1 MSEKETAHVI
11 FITDKKDDYEKLSE
25 MLKDFEFDI
34 EIYVCASAKDLKTY
48 HADKGCE
55 LLVYWNKTAVIEEK
69 EIVLFMKSVS
79 ANPPGLVLV
88 APGISPA
95 DYVQVASMQAADIVN
110 SEVPAQFPFVIK
122 REIKNVR
129 TKRKLRQVVRKLEDE
144 TVADIT
150 EYQLSEESEDLAPMV
165 AIIDQALK
173 TNRMELLFQ
182 PILAVKADGY
192 DNYEVF
198 LRIRDNN
205 DYVMPKNFLPVA
217 EQYGLMPA
225 IDRWV
230 IKNSIVRFKAEQ
242 QVRTIKKQNARQLRF
257 FVNISGHSLVDEVI
271 MGGIITEIVSNRL
284 DAGSFVIEVNKNTIL
299 SRLQKVKS
307 LNQNI
312 KKLKLQFCIDHYEES
327 DIALNYLRHVE
338 LDYIKLNKEL
348 MHGVLGDTKKRTS
361 IREIVKK
368 AREHDIKVIASQVE
382 DASVLPILYEVGV
395 DYIQGYLVAEPGTR
409 LERAVIDASLD
420 EAAAN

>member
-1 MSEKETAHVI
+1 MSEKEAAHVI
-11 FITDKKDDYEKLSE
+11 FITDKKDDYEKLSA
-25 MLKDFEFDI
+25 MLKDFDFDI
-34 EIYVCASAKDLKTY
+34 EIYVCASVKDLKTY

-55 LLVYWNKTAVIEEK
+55 LLVYWHKTAAIEEK
-69 EIVLFMKSVS
+69 EISLFMKSVS
-79 ANPPGLVLV
+79 ANPPGLILV
-88 APGISPA
+88 GTGISSA

-110 SEVPAQFPFVIK
+110 SEIPAQFPFVIR

-129 TKRKLRQVVRKLEDE
+129 TRRKLRQVIRKLEDE
-144 TVADIT
+144 SVADIT
-150 EYQLSEESEDLAPMV
+150 EYQISEESEDLAPMV
-165 AIIDQALK
+165 TTIDQALK

-182 PILAVKADGY
+182 PILAVHQDGY

-242 QVRTIKKQNARQLRF
+242 QVRLIKKQGARPLRF
-257 FVNISGHSLVDEVI
+257 FVNISGHSLVDEMI
-271 MGGIITEIVSNRL
+271 MGGIITEIVGAKL

-312 KKLKLQFCIDHYEES
+312 KKLKLQFAIDHYEES
-327 DIALNYLRHVE
+327 DIALNYLRHIE

-348 MHGVLGDTKKRTS
+348 MHGVQGDQKKRS
-361 IREIVKK
+361 AIREIVKK

-382 DASVLPILYEVGV
+382 DASVLPLLYEVGV

-409 LERAVIDASLD
+409 LERAVIDASLE
-420 EAAAN
+420 EAASN

>member
-1 MSEKETAHVI
+1 MSDKEAAHVI
-11 FITDKKDDYEKLSE
+11 FITDQKDDYEKLSG
-25 MLKDFEFDI
+25 MLKDFDFDI
-34 EIYVCASAKDLKTY
+34 EIYVCASVKDLKAY
-48 HADKGCE
+48 YADKGAE
-55 LLVYWNKTAVIEEK
+55 LLVYWHKTAAIDEK
-69 EIVLFMKSVS
+69 EITTFMKAMS
-79 ANPPGLVLV
+79 ADPPGLILV
-88 APGISPA
+88 SAGIGPA
-95 DYVQVASMQAADIVN
+95 DYVQVAALQAVDIVN
-110 SEVPAQFPFVIK
+110 SEIPAQFPFVIR

-150 EYQLSEESEDLAPMV
+150 EYTITEENEDLAPMV
-165 AIIDQALK
+165 STIDQALK
-173 TNRMELLFQ
+173 TNRLELLFQ
-182 PILAVKADGY
+182 PILAVQQDGY

-230 IKNSIVRFKAEQ
+230 IKNAVTRFKAEQ
-242 QVRTIKKQNARQLRF
+242 QVRAIKKQTSRKLRF

-271 MGGIITEIVSNRL
+271 MGGIISEIVGARL
-284 DAGSFVIEVNKNTIL
+284 EPGGFVIEVHKNTIL
-299 SRLQKVKS
+299 SRLQKVKA
-307 LNQNI
+307 LNHNI
-312 KKLKLQFCIDHYEES
+312 KKLKLQFAIDHYEES

-338 LDYIKLNKEL
+338 LDYIKLNKDL
-348 MHGVLGDTKKRTS
+348 MHGVAGDQKKRS
-361 IREIVKK
+361 AIREIVKK

-382 DASVLPILYEVGV
+382 DASVLPVLYEVGV

-420 EAAAN
+420 EAASN

>member
-11 FITDKKDDYEKLSE
+11 FITDKKDDYETLSA

-48 HADKGCE
+48 HADKDCE

-95 DYVQVASMQAADIVN
+95 DYVQVGSMQAADIVN

-242 QVRTIKKQNARQLRF
+242 QVRTIKKQSARQLRF

-348 MHGVLGDTKKRTS
+348 MQGVLGDAKKRTS

>member
-11 FITDKKDDYEKLSE
+11 FITDKKDDYENLSA

-55 LLVYWNKTAVIEEK
+55 LLVYWHKTAAIEEK
-69 EIVLFMKSVS
+69 EIALFMKSVS

-88 APGISPA
+88 ATGITPA
-95 DYVQVASMQAADIVN
+95 DYVQVASLQAADIVN

>member
-1 MSEKETAHVI
+1 
-11 FITDKKDDYEKLSE
+11 
-25 MLKDFEFDI
+25 
-34 EIYVCASAKDLKTY
+34 
-48 HADKGCE
+48 
-55 LLVYWNKTAVIEEK
+55 
-69 EIVLFMKSVS
+69 
-79 ANPPGLVLV
+79 
-88 APGISPA
+88 
-95 DYVQVASMQAADIVN
+95 
-110 SEVPAQFPFVIK
+110 
-122 REIKNVR
+122 
-129 TKRKLRQVVRKLEDE
+129 
-144 TVADIT
+144 
-150 EYQLSEESEDLAPMV
+150 
-165 AIIDQALK
+165 
-173 TNRMELLFQ
+173 
-182 PILAVKADGY
+182 VKPDGY

-230 IKNSIVRFKAEQ
+230 IKHSVNRFKAEQ
-242 QVRTIKKQNARQLRF
+242 QVRLIKKTNRQLRF

-271 MGGIITEIVSNRL
+271 MGGIITEIVGARL
-284 DAGSFVIEVNKNTIL
+284 EAGSFVIEVHKNTIL

-307 LNQNI
+307 LNQNM
-312 KKLKLQFCIDHYEES
+312 KKLKLQFAIDHYDES

-348 MHGVLGDTKKRTS
+348 MHGVAGDQKKRNG

-382 DASVLPILYEVGV
+382 DATVLPILYDVGV

-420 EAAAN
+420 EAASN

>member
-11 FITDKKDDYEKLSE
+11 FITDKKDDYEKLSGL
-25 MLKDFEFDI
+25 LKDFEFDI
-34 EIYVCASAKDLKTY
+34 EIYVCASVKDLKSY
-48 HADKGCE
+48 HAEKGCE
-55 LLVYWNKTAVIEEK
+55 LLVYWHKTAAIEEK
-69 EIVLFMKSVS
+69 EISTFMKAVS
-79 ANPPGLVLV
+79 ADPPGLILV
-88 APGISPA
+88 AAEISPA
-95 DYVQVASMQAADIVN
+95 DYVQVAALQAADIVN

-129 TKRKLRQVVRKLEDE
+129 TKRKLRKVVRKLEDE

-150 EYQLSEESEDLAPMV
+150 EYEITDGGEDLAPMV
-165 AIIDQALK
+165 STIDQALK
-173 TNRMELLFQ
+173 ANRMELLFQ
-182 PILAVKADGY
+182 PILAVQPDGY
-192 DNYEVF
+192 DNYEIF
-198 LRIRDNN
+198 LRIRNNN

-242 QVRTIKKQNARQLRF
+242 QVRQIKKQGRPLRF

-271 MGGIITEIVSNRL
+271 MGGIITEIVSAKL
-284 DAGSFVIEVNKNTIL
+284 EQGGFVLEVNKNTIL

-312 KKLKLQFCIDHYEES
+312 KKLKLQFAIDHYEES
-327 DIALNYLRHVE
+327 DIALDYLRHID
-338 LDYIKLNKEL
+338 LDYIKLNKDL
-348 MHGVLGDTKKRTS
+348 MQGVQADKKKREA
-361 IREIVKK
+361 IRAIVKK
-368 AREHDIKVIASQVE
+368 ARESNIKVIASQVE
-382 DASVLPILYEVGV
+382 DASVLPLLYEVGV
-395 DYIQGYLVAEPGTR
+395 DYIQGYLIAEPGTR

-420 EAAAN
+420 EAASS

>member
-11 FITDKKDDYEKLSE
+11 FITDRKDDYEKLSA

-34 EIYVCASAKDLKTY
+34 EIYVCASVKDLKSY

-55 LLVYWNKTAVIEEK
+55 LLVYWHKTAAVEEK
-69 EIVLFMKSVS
+69 EIVTFMKAVS
-79 ANPPGLVLV
+79 ADPPGLVLV
-88 APGISPA
+88 AAGISPA
-95 DYVQVASMQAADIVN
+95 DYVQVAALQAADIVN

-129 TKRKLRQVVRKLEDE
+129 TKRKLRKVVRKLEDE

-150 EYQLSEESEDLAPMV
+150 EYELSEEGEDLAPMV
-165 AIIDQALK
+165 STIDQALK
-173 TNRMELLFQ
+173 SNRLELLFQ
-182 PILAVKADGY
+182 PILAVQPDGY
-192 DNYEVF
+192 DNYEIF
-198 LRIRDNN
+198 LRIRNN
-205 DYVMPKNFLPVA
+205 DDYVMPKNFLPVA

-230 IKNSIVRFKAEQ
+230 VKNSIVRFKAEQ
-242 QVRTIKKQNARQLRF
+242 QVRQIKKQGRPLRF

-271 MGGIITEIVSNRL
+271 MGGIITEIVSAKL
-284 DAGSFVIEVNKNTIL
+284 DPGGFVLEVNKNTIL

-312 KKLKLQFCIDHYEES
+312 KKLKLQFAIDHYEES
-327 DIALNYLRHVE
+327 DIALDYLRHID
-338 LDYIKLNKEL
+338 LDYIKLNKEI
-348 MHGVLGDTKKRTS
+348 MDGVQGDKQKREA

-368 AREHDIKVIASQVE
+368 ARSSNIKVIASQVE
-382 DASVLPILYEVGV
+382 DAAVLPLLYEVGV
-395 DYIQGYLVAEPGTR
+395 DYIQGYLIAEPGTR

-420 EAAAN
+420 EAASS

>member
-1 MSEKETAHVI
+1 MSEKETAHVV

-34 EIYVCASAKDLKTY
+34 EIYVCASIKDLKSY
-48 HADKGCE
+48 HAEKGCE
-55 LLVYWNKTAVIEEK
+55 LLVYWYKTGAIEEK
-69 EIVLFMKSVS
+69 ELSTFLK
-79 ANPPGLVLV
+79 ATADPPGLILV
-88 APGISPA
+88 ADNITPA
-95 DYVQVASMQAADIVN
+95 DYVQVAGLQAADLVN
-110 SEVPAQFPFVIK
+110 SQIPAQFPFVIK

-129 TKRKLRQVVRKLEDE
+129 TKRKLRKVIRKLEDE

-150 EYQLSEESEDLAPMV
+150 EYEISEESEDLAPMV
-165 AIIDQALK
+165 STIDQALK

-182 PILAVKADGY
+182 PILAVNPDGY
-192 DNYEVF
+192 DNYEIF
-198 LRIRDNN
+198 LRIRNNN

-230 IKNSIVRFKAEQ
+230 VKHSINRFKAEQ
-242 QVRTIKKQNARQLRF
+242 QVRAIKKQNSRLLRF

-271 MGGIITEIVSNRL
+271 MGGIITEIVSARL
-284 DAGSFVIEVNKNTIL
+284 DPGGFVIEVNKNTIL

-312 KKLKLQFCIDHYEES
+312 KKLKLQFAIDHYEQS
-327 DIALNYLRHVE
+327 DIALNYLRHME
-338 LDYIKLNKEL
+338 LDYIKLNKNL
-348 MHGVLGDTKKRTS
+348 MQGVTGDKNKRAA
-361 IREIVKK
+361 IREIVQK
-368 AREHDIKVIASQVE
+368 ARENNIKVIASQVE

-420 EAAAN
+420 EAASS